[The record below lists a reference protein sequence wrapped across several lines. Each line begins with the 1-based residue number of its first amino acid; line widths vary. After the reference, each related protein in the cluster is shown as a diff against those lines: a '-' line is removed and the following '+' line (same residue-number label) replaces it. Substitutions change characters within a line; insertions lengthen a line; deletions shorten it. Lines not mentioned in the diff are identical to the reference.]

1 MKSPVHAKSGSDL
14 GKCEIR
20 NIRVSHATPNRP
32 LQRTVIHK
40 ARGIVS
46 GAAATLVP
54 KSAYR
59 YDEQETM
66 CSEAAVLKSMK
77 MHTLTAEGTLI
88 GFAGFICSFHCAL
101 CSAIFCVAQAA
112 DSPIASVT
120 LAVPE
125 AAMSCEYR
133 IPYRPHRKS
142 CVSPTCCGSRM
153 PHKPNQ
159 EEMCCWT

>member
-1 MKSPVHAKSGSDL
+1 VNAKSGSDL
-14 GKCEIR
+14 GTCEIR
-20 NIRVSHATPNRP
+20 NMRVYHATPNRP
-32 LQRTVIHK
+32 LQRTVIRRK
-40 ARGIVS
+40 QARCCNPSTKNCLQIRRARDHVLRGC
-46 GAAATLVP
+46 GAE
-54 KSAYR
+54 KR
-59 YDEQETM
+59 
-66 CSEAAVLKSMK
+66 MK
-77 MHTLTAEGTLI
+77 MHTLTAEGTLM

-133 IPYRPHRKS
+133 IPYRPHKKS
-142 CVSPTCCGSRM
+142 CASPTCCGSRM